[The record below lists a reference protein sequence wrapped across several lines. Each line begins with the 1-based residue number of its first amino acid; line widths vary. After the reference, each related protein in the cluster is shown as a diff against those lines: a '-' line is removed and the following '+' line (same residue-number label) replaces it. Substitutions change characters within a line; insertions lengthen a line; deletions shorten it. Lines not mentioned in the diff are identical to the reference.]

1 VIRFRHRDNHP
12 DAARPAEAAVSD
24 GAEEHRSP
32 GLKAALAG
40 HAARVG
46 CRVLDLGPAVPAN
59 VAFVSAFASH
69 LRIADLMDDGPE
81 ESESESSS
89 EGDGTAADVGSPA
102 AAGPAEAT
110 GSDEPDGTDPPSY
123 RRDLAERLVDGEEPF
138 DLVLVWDYLSRLD
151 REQTDQLVGRL
162 RRATRPGSALYLLVH
177 EGSEMPAEP
186 QVFEIREQDR
196 IAYRPAGPESTPAP
210 KIPPAEVARR
220 LSGFRIDA
228 SFVLRHG
235 VREYVAVREL
245 CDEDHIS

>member
-1 VIRFRHRDNHP
+1 MIRFRHRDNHP
-12 DAARPAEAAVSD
+12 DAARAAEAAELA

-32 GLKAALAG
+32 GLQAALAV
-40 HAARVG
+40 HAARAG

-59 VAFVSAFASH
+59 VTFVSAFASH
-69 LRIADLMDDGPE
+69 LRIADLMDDDANG
-81 ESESESSS
+81 SSS
-89 EGDGTAADVGSPA
+89 GPSGDPDGVDADVDS
-102 AAGPAEAT
+102 AEASEVD
-110 GSDEPDGTDPPSY
+110 GSDEPDGADPSTRP
-123 RRDLAERLVDGEEPF
+123 RDLAERLTDTEEPF

-151 REQTDQLVGRL
+151 RTQTDQLVGRL

-196 IAYRPAGPESTPAP
+196 IAYRPAGQGSTPAP